1 MAGLATSSEQAL
13 SGPHEEGAAVGGS
26 NGPQMQ
32 MVSSGGHKTA
42 TNKRQETHLKLI
54 NTDTSQLKDKIPAP
68 MHSQQ
73 YKSGYQKFDMLRE
86 HLNLK
91 GQKLNLS
98 DISEYNANNMPQTK
112 QHHQQQN
119 SFF

>member
-1 MAGLATSSEQAL
+1 
-13 SGPHEEGAAVGGS
+13 
-26 NGPQMQ
+26 
-32 MVSSGGHKTA
+32 
-42 TNKRQETHLKLI
+42 
-54 NTDTSQLKDKIPAP
+54 

-98 DISEYNANNMPQTK
+98 DISEYNANNLP
-112 QHHQQQN
+112 
-119 SFF
+119 